1 MIKYGIRALFA
12 LVTGVAALYL
22 IDLALLRFSRNPT
35 GTVTVRPYYAVPR
48 NDKREEFM
56 FDDPRDE
63 TCVNAI
69 FPHQQMS
76 PCWYLRK
83 HPEKRISL

>member
-1 MIKYGIRALFA
+1 MIKIGVRAIFISITA
-12 LVTGVAALYL
+12 LAILYL
-22 IDLALLRFSRNPT
+22 GDLALLRVRKEPT
-35 GTVTVRPYYAVPR
+35 ATVTVHPYYAVPR
-48 NDKREEFM
+48 NDKREELM

-63 TCVNAI
+63 TCVNSL

-76 PCWYLRK
+76 PCWYLRR